1 MFPLA
6 LSIVNKLTSCHPLH
20 LFSYLTIYFARLYF
34 QSYFLLLSAITTWNE
49 GHYELTKRALLEN
62 PEYEITFV
70 PEAVVHTINGT
81 NATTIVSQAVNNTK
95 MPTGFLEN
103 HSDLTCKL
111 SNYLRNVVYIMSSWL
126 VVCFTLDRYIAVNH
140 PLQKSRLCTE
150 RRAKL
155 FILGVLL
162 FSLVSNIYQLVYIEK
177 LDRASHNKCHAPK
190 SKRVQ
195 FFAID
200 YFLFSFLLRF
210 FIPFVIICIFNG
222 RIIFHIQRMR
232 NMRQDIR
239 KSWSPSISSGNT
251 QAAQTSSSIG
261 TTLTTSN
268 TVSAAKRSNQAITTL
283 YTVCL
288 VFIITLSPTAIIT
301 AIQFIQYHTERSVEL
316 LCNLMIAESPLQMVR
331 LSNYAI
337 NFIIYGFTGRQF
349 RRELF
354 RLLKRRRSWS
364 GTNGYH
370 ACQMRAQEMLVIRT
384 NPGYFKSS
392 WPLTFNCLCVCDTER
407 RHLHFL
413 CLKGWDTETHKIS
426 NIKDWS
432 STFTE
437 L

>member
-1 MFPLA
+1 M
-6 LSIVNKLTSCHPLH
+6 LSTSLHHAMKSISSFILQFAWQQLH
-20 LFSYLTIYFARLYF
+20 LQSYL
-34 QSYFLLLSAITTWNE
+34 LLLSAITTWNE
-49 GHYELTKRALLEN
+49 GHYELTKRALQEN

-70 PEAVVHTINGT
+70 PEAVIHTINGT
-81 NATTIVSQAVNNTK
+81 NTTTIVSQAINNTK

-126 VVCFTLDRYIAVNH
+126 VVCFTLDRYIAVRH
-140 PLQKSRLCTE
+140 PLQRSRLCTE
-150 RRAKL
+150 RRAKVV
-155 FILGVLL
+155 ILGVLL
-162 FSLVSNIYQLVYIEK
+162 FSLVSNIYQLVYMEK

-200 YFLFSFLLRF
+200 YFLFGFLLRF
-210 FIPFVIICIFNG
+210 FIPFVIICLFNG
-222 RIIFHIQRMR
+222 KIIFHIQSMR
-232 NMRQDIR
+232 NMRKDVREQ
-239 KSWSPSISSGNT
+239 WSPSISSGNT
-251 QAAQTSSSIG
+251 QAQASSSTG
-261 TTLTTSN
+261 TMLTTSN
-268 TVSAAKRSNQAITTL
+268 TLSAAKRTSQAITTL

-301 AIQFIQYHTERSVEL
+301 AIQYIQYYTEKSPDL

-349 RRELF
+349 RRELL

-364 GTNGYH
+364 GSNGYH

-392 WPLTFNCLCVCDTER
+392 
-407 RHLHFL
+407 
-413 CLKGWDTETHKIS
+413 
-426 NIKDWS
+426 
-432 STFTE
+432 
-437 L
+437 